1 MKKPI
6 FLMSLFFLIC
16 ILGFPSC
23 VSATD
28 TTEQWIVRTDFW
40 GVPAYYT
47 LNIEYDENQFSG
59 DIDGEKI
66 SGNTSGNTIAFSG
79 NTNGQPTSFTGTIK
93 DGLMTGQAH
102 YPEEKPGAQDYS
114 FKARKV
120 PERSSKTPVT
130 HRYDPLDYSNTWDA
144 DRLPV
149 MTIWPKDSVKTKTID
164 SGGIDENGDKKAL
177 FGNPQTGPFFIAGA
191 EPGDTL
197 AIHLD
202 ALKLNRDYA
211 DSLDSIT
218 NRAIGSN
225 LAGQARGLGR
235 SVRWTLDFEE
245 GVARPEAESSGLT
258 GFSVPLRPML
268 GGMAVAPGFG
278 SPAISTGDTGNFG
291 GNMDFPEIVQGNTV
305 YLSVQ
310 RPGALLYLGDAH
322 ALQGEGETT
331 QFALETSMDVTFT
344 VDLIKGQS
352 VRQPRVESPEQI
364 MVLGQAGTMEEA
376 LQAASA
382 GMIQWLN
389 TDYNLSLSEIA
400 QVMGVAMEYSVV
412 NLAGRN
418 VGVAAKI
425 DKSIL
430 PQSIAVL
437 SLESAG

>member
-1 MKKPI
+1 VKKPI

-291 GNMDFPEIVQGNTV
+291 HLYSRFN
-305 YLSVQ
+305 Q
-310 RPGALLYLGDAH
+310 RTECAP
-322 ALQGEGETT
+322 
-331 QFALETSMDVTFT
+331 
-344 VDLIKGQS
+344 
-352 VRQPRVESPEQI
+352 
-364 MVLGQAGTMEEA
+364 
-376 LQAASA
+376 ASC
-382 GMIQWLN
+382 
-389 TDYNLSLSEIA
+389 
-400 QVMGVAMEYSVV
+400 
-412 NLAGRN
+412 
-418 VGVAAKI
+418 
-425 DKSIL
+425 
-430 PQSIAVL
+430 
-437 SLESAG
+437 